1 MSTELTVIARN
12 SEEMLAAQGQLT
24 SWAETKLASIGQE
37 LQQAQENFDIAKR
50 NKWRTVGLQSTLNA
64 ARKRFLFYEKMK
76 AAVEAGYAIVPNFP
90 IDVFAIRTSKASPA
104 EGGTSDPWDE
114 HAQKSELP
122 SLGEGEYVSDRP
134 TQLQQSW
141 TEKDKE
147 NRDITKRW
155 YTAGEFQ
162 DVDFPIRAVKPQIL
176 DEVGRAMALKVFDE
190 IGILP
195 ARRQKSDPMV
205 IGQIVFR
212 ANGNERRL
220 SFLITWWLSE
230 SHLIV

>member
-1 MSTELTVIARN
+1 
-12 SEEMLAAQGQLT
+12 MLAAQGQLT

-64 ARKRFLFYEKMK
+64 ARKRFQFYEKMK

-90 IDVFAIRTSKASPA
+90 IDIFAIRTLRETPK
-104 EGGTSDPWDE
+104 EGGTFNRWDD
-114 HAQKSELP
+114 HVQHSELP
-122 SLGEGEYVSDRP
+122 SLGEGQYFSDRP
-134 TQLQQSW
+134 TQLQESFPETDQ
-141 TEKDKE
+141 EGRE
-147 NRDITKRW
+147 ITKT
-155 YTAGEFQ
+155 YFTAGEFQ
-162 DVDFPIRAVKPQIL
+162 DVDFPIRTVKPQIM
-176 DEVGRAMALKVFDE
+176 DEVGKAMALKVFDE